1 MSMKRI
7 LIAGFMAIL
16 FTAAPAVASVVV
28 YDFTFSGNGATA
40 TGTIGFDRALLD
52 SLGPG
57 RYIYDPFRG
66 SYNPSTGYNN
76 YAASDANFVTSLT
89 VSVSGSA
96 GGNGTFNLTNNV
108 ATTDFVAVLFDFPV
122 AVDFTQNLVGQPSTN
137 GTWGTNVP
145 VPVSGNP
152 DPVPP
157 PQSYTGDFQIFA
169 LDPAGVP
176 PTGTEP
182 YVLTAGGGESMQ
194 LTSFGPATVP
204 EPSTYALLCI
214 SLGVVGY
221 ARKRMGKCKESHS
234 K

>member
-1 MSMKRI
+1 MKRI
-7 LIAGFMAIL
+7 LFAGLLSIL
-16 FTAAPAVASVVV
+16 FTAAPVAASIMTF
-28 YDFTFSGNGATA
+28 DFTFSGNGATA
-40 TGTIGFDRALLD
+40 TGSVGFDMALLA

-57 RYIYDPFRG
+57 RYIHDPFRG
-66 SYNPSTGYNN
+66 SYSPSTGYDN

-96 GGNGTFNLTNNV
+96 GGDGTFNLTNNV

-122 AVDFTQNLVGQPSTN
+122 TVDFTQNLVGQASTN
-137 GTWGTNVP
+137 GAWGTNVP
-145 VPVSGNP
+145 LPVSGNP
-152 DPVPP
+152 NPVPP

-169 LDPAGVP
+169 LDPAGAP

-194 LTSFGPATVP
+194 LISFAPSAVP

-214 SLGVVGY
+214 SLGVVGF
-221 ARKRMGKCKESHS
+221 ARRKMVKGKVRVF
-234 K
+234 